1 VFSTAIICLPFTNE
15 AHACGMRAV
24 AALIALFAL
33 LAFDLAKN
41 DGEWTER
48 AGSVVAR
55 VSQQLTTAL
64 RG

>member
-1 VFSTAIICLPFTNE
+1 
-15 AHACGMRAV
+15 MRAV